1 MQTPQFAATRMGRGF
16 PGGLLCRS
24 ACQGEWPLAAP
35 RFAHTIPESRRRGH
49 AGLNQRFLSTASFRA
64 TSNKVNQLRSR
75 FAKLRPCDV
84 AGELDTGLSTAR

>member
-35 RFAHTIPESRRRGH
+35 RFAHSIPESRRRGH
-49 AGLNQRFLSTASFRA
+49 AGLNQRFLDIRASN
-64 TSNKVNQLRSR
+64 SILSLLRSYT
-75 FAKLRPCDV
+75 PHSV
-84 AGELDTGLSTAR
+84 TM